1 MAETETK
8 TKGAEDAQLLITD
21 IEAAREKA
29 LAAKLKPRE
38 ALSIYASGIGEC
50 DRQLV
55 YNVTNWKD
63 KKMWDVHAQARMN
76 KGNDEERLMLR
87 ELEDLGFSVVEQ
99 QAPLA
104 EDMRRNF
111 GVGGRID
118 GKLVYNGR
126 RIPFE
131 VKSVNPRLFDNIN
144 TVDDLQQYVWMRKYP
159 RQLTLYMLGHNEE
172 VGILA
177 LSNLLGQWK
186 FLVLTLD
193 YAKAE
198 DLLVRLESVNGHIKG
213 GTLPERIDYDEDVCG
228 SCAFAHIC
236 LPDIKNTPQVKW
248 DDNPVLLK
256 KLERRRELEP
266 AKKEFEAIDKEV
278 KATFDGAGPTTMV
291 GDFIVTRKEVAKK
304 EYMVKANTYTTTSI
318 KHVDDRKGKE

>member
-1 MAETETK
+1 MPDTATK
-8 TKGAEDAQLLITD
+8 TTAAQDAQLLISN
-21 IEAAREKA
+21 IENAREKA

-55 YNVTNWKD
+55 YNITNWRD

-87 ELEDLGFSVVEQ
+87 ELEDLGYTVVEQ
-99 QAPLA
+99 QASLS
-104 EDMRRNF
+104 EDMKRNF

-118 GKLVYNGR
+118 GKLVFNGR

-144 TVDDLQQYVWMRKYP
+144 TVADLQQYVWMRKYP

-186 FLVLTLD
+186 FLVLDLD

-198 DLLVRLESVNGHIKG
+198 DLLVRLEGVNKHVKG
-213 GTLPERIDYDEDVCG
+213 ATLPERIDYDEDVCG

-236 LPDIKNTPQVKW
+236 LPDIKNVPQVKW

-291 GDFIVTRKEVAKK
+291 GDFIVTRKNVARKAYTVDAT
-304 EYMVKANTYTTTSI
+304 EYAQTSI
-318 KHVDDRKGKE
+318 KHVDDRKGRD